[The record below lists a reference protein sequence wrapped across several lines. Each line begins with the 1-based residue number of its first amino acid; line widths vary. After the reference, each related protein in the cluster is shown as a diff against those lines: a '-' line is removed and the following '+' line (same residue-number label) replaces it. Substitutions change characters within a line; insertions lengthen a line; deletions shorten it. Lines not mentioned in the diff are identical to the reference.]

1 MTLDALPAEVLNR
14 IIKFT
19 LPPEVARSGDV
30 DNEHSHPFATS
41 VRRCPRAQVAGSLS
55 PVCKSLYH
63 ATAPVIWE
71 HVIIDSTRRLAA
83 VAGAIEDHPHLG
95 NFTRRLEVR
104 VPSRYSLRKLISMV
118 KAMHGLKTFIV
129 GQLGP
134 TNLSPPPLPTVLI
147 KTLVATSQTIER
159 LQFSGRGEA
168 PTLKHMSLINRS
180 FSQLRCLQFNHLA
193 IQSGEAMP
201 TTNHFIF
208 SQLTTLSIGDRD
220 RVSQTHQLDR
230 FLRKV
235 RHANALPSL
244 RRFDVFSDS
253 PLLPFFF
260 LVHGHKIEHLS
271 YSTDSHYILKAP
283 YLLDHCKK
291 VETLTIAAN
300 WLSADLRPSNNPFP
314 PFTLIRR
321 INIIQHDYKTTWDCA
336 DLVLGFILIRQW
348 AFLKRVYLDPQ
359 GLLINLND
367 FHFNPPFSGVRQIG

>member
-19 LPPEVARSGDV
+19 LPLEIACPGDV
-30 DNEHSHPFATS
+30 DNEHSHPFALS
-41 VRRCPRAQVAGSLS
+41 VQRCPRAHVAKNLS
-55 PVCKSLYH
+55 PVCKTLYH
-63 ATAPVIWE
+63 AAMPVIWE
-71 HVIIDSTRRLAA
+71 HVIVDSTRRLSTVGA
-83 VAGAIEDHPHLG
+83 AIEGHPHVG

-104 VPSRYSLRKLISMV
+104 VGSRYSLRKLISV
-118 KAMHGLKTFIV
+118 IKAMHGLKTFIV

-134 TNLSPPPLPTVLI
+134 TNLSPPPLPTVIL
-147 KTLVATSQTIER
+147 KTLAAASPTIER

-180 FSQLRCLQFNHLA
+180 FKQLRSLQFNHLA
-193 IQSGEAMP
+193 TQCEDYTP
-201 TTNHFIF
+201 TTKQFFF

-220 RVSQTHQLDR
+220 GVSQTDQLDR
-230 FLRKV
+230 FLRRV

-244 RRFDVFSDS
+244 RRFDVFSDT

-260 LVHGHKIEHLS
+260 LVHGHKMEHVS
-271 YSTDSHYILKAP
+271 YSTDSHYMLKDP
-283 YLLDHCKK
+283 YLLDHCNK

-300 WLSADLRPSNNPFP
+300 WLSADLQPSKNPFP
-314 PFTLIRR
+314 SFTLVRR
-321 INIIQHDYKTTWDCA
+321 INIIRHDYKTTWDCA

-348 AFLKRVYLDPQ
+348 PFLERVYLDPQ

-367 FHFNPPFSGVRQIG
+367 FHFKPPFSGVRQIG